1 MSEAGT
7 TNPADVLTRRRSMER
22 QLALAVLGSS
32 IYFVLVAA
40 GAIATA
46 LLLLEGTRSSD
57 LSRVAALS
65 LAGGALGASVRSL
78 YEVMMKLE
86 VGLWELADGT
96 IVERSLRRGLRAR
109 KDFMAEHAAGP
120 ARRAEAEE
128 LDEPLEPEPEPR
140 TGSRSDEDPIERL
153 IREEDRRALGL
164 TRSEYAVLEQRERA
178 ASRANAFGLLDL
190 PLLILLPLLGA
201 ALGLVAFAG
210 LVGGFL
216 IASGSD
222 NPSYSP
228 AGLLFV
234 AALAGMFAPNFIA
247 SLARAADAIFGK
259 TQEPPGA
266 AVERPREGRY
276 Y

>member
-1 MSEAGT
+1 MSEAET
-7 TNPADVLTRRRSMER
+7 TNPAEILRHQRSMER
-22 QLALAVLGSS
+22 QLALAILGASL
-32 IYFVLVAA
+32 YFVLVAA
-40 GAIATA
+40 GAIVTA
-46 LLLLEGTRSSD
+46 LLLLEPTRSSD
-57 LSRVAALS
+57 LSGVAALS

-86 VGLWELADGT
+86 AGSWELADGT
-96 IVERSLRRGLRAR
+96 IVERSLRRRLRAR
-109 KDFMAEHAAGP
+109 ECYLLEHASGSP
-120 ARRAEAEE
+120 GRAEADE
-128 LDEPLEPEPEPR
+128 LGEPLEPEPEPR
-140 TGSRSDEDPIERL
+140 AGSRSEEDAIRRL

-164 TRSEYAVLEQRERA
+164 TRAEYAVLEAREQT
-178 ASRANAFGLLDL
+178 ASRTDAFGLLDL

-228 AGLLFV
+228 AGLIFV

-259 TQEPPGA
+259 TQQPPGTA
-266 AVERPREGRY
+266 AERPKEGRY
-276 Y
+276 